1 MIIRLEDITVYGP
14 TAQRNGWRWG
24 AWRGSRHG
32 DRSSDPG
39 GGPSLQQISCAFTTG
54 ITAIVG
60 PNGAGKSVLLQVLC
74 GLISQDAG
82 QITLNGRTATR
93 SALRQAMGYLP
104 QAFGFYPQWTARET
118 LHYIALLRGMAR
130 QKERERR
137 VAEVLQRTALAAV
150 ADRKVGTY
158 SRGMRQAVGIAQV
171 LLGGAPALIL
181 DEPAAGLDP
190 EARNK
195 LRRILVEIGQERP
208 IIWASSLIGDTVF
221 ADRVLILTRGESCF
235 WGTPVELAAAAR
247 PPVTHSLPAPTKG
260 AGTDGAYGAELLEQG
275 YRAILSRGVSS

>member
-1 MIIRLEDITVYGP
+1 
-14 TAQRNGWRWG
+14 
-24 AWRGSRHG
+24 
-32 DRSSDPG
+32 
-39 GGPSLQQISCAFTTG
+39 
-54 ITAIVG
+54 
-60 PNGAGKSVLLQVLC
+60 
-74 GLISQDAG
+74 
-82 QITLNGRTATR
+82 
-93 SALRQAMGYLP
+93 MGYLP

-118 LHYIALLRGMAR
+118 LRYIALLRGMVG

-137 VAEVLQRTALAAV
+137 VTEVLQRTTLAAA

-181 DEPAAGLDP
+181 DEPTAGLDP

-195 LRRILVEIGQERP
+195 LRGMLVEIGQERP
-208 IIWASSLIGDTVF
+208 VIWASSLISDAVF
-221 ADRVLILTRGESCF
+221 ADRVLILARSKNCF

-247 PPVTHSLPAPTKG
+247 PL
-260 AGTDGAYGAELLEQG
+260 GTDFLPVPGQDAGSDGTYGPEPLEQG